1 MTSSARTSTMS
12 GIWRPSAFAVLRLST
27 VSYLVGACT
36 GRLAGLVVQGENDAI
51 VRVTVAGQP
60 YAIDDR
66 RN

>member
-1 MTSSARTSTMS
+1 MSFARPAQGLVSRTPAR
-12 GIWRPSAFAVLRLST
+12 ISAFQFPEGP
-27 VSYLVGACT
+27 LV
-36 GRLAGLVVQGENDAI
+36 VVQGENDAI

>member
-1 MTSSARTSTMS
+1 MGHYSNIGS
-12 GIWRPSAFAVLRLST
+12 PVL
-27 VSYLVGACT
+27 VA
-36 GRLAGLVVQGENDAI
+36 QGENDAT

>member
-1 MTSSARTSTMS
+1 LEAER
-12 GIWRPSAFAVLRLST
+12 LRGLE
-27 VSYLVGACT
+27 VEHRFVPGRRLH